1 MELVGRMRSTLE
13 DFAAREKE
21 LLAEREE
28 RMNAAAVQKE
38 AALEEATKRKSA
50 ALKLVRVDHEE
61 HLQHLNQH
69 FSKRQARLENAY
81 ASCTKA
87 ITAEADD
94 MADKEKYQVQ
104 KGMLTASKK
113 REAEKTAADKALR
126 ELRGELDKDSKR
138 INETEKNARKVFR
151 RYQDLLALFK
161 AVSPDDVEAPDPE
174 DDEFQL
180 RANLGSLLDE
190 LDEHVDTYRRQELPR
205 FFRQISL
212 ALLLILTTLAAGGAA
227 FTVFQTKQDPVLYQA
242 IGGGYAFAAI
252 LFSVLN
258 HITKKR
264 TRAAIEAAAYA
275 LATSRDLVTKA
286 GRKAEARH
294 KASIDRSEAEF
305 KTVETELDEKWKNA
319 QAEATNARE
328 YSQAKLDKKN
338 DRIRRKHE
346 IRHDLAV
353 PGAKTE
359 NENHLAAINLEADTE
374 RSRINENYD
383 SKIERIEAE
392 YAGGWQSMQDDW
404 HSRWGEI
411 LTDAQS
417 ANIGIDGLYP
427 EWTADY
433 MANWSAPN
441 EFSMGAAFGRL
452 SVDLKQLTEIQPDPE
467 QLILP
472 ENTDLDLP
480 LVLGLPGDG
489 SILLETKDTPGD
501 VVAPTLNNIILRLLS
516 TAPPGRLSFT
526 IIDPVGLG
534 QNFAG
539 IMHLAD
545 YEDSLINDRI
555 WTETVQIESR
565 LKDLNEHMEKVIQMY
580 LRNEYETITEYNEKA
595 GNIAEKYHFVVVA
608 DFPTGFSEV
617 AAKRLQSIATSGAR
631 CGVFTLIHWDRRK
644 RLPQDFV
651 PEDLRQ
657 NSVCVTLDEEISIDR
672 RPIPG
677 TSIELF
683 QPPPTDGL
691 IEFIQSIGQSSKDSN
706 RIEVPFEQV
715 APPDDEIWT
724 LETTKELRV
733 PVGRTGATKFQYLA
747 IGRDTR
753 QHALVAGKTG
763 SGKSTLFHVIITN
776 LALWSS
782 PDEVEFYLIDFK
794 KGVEFKCYAQHRLPH
809 AKVVAIESDREFG
822 LSVLQRVDEE
832 LKRRGDLF
840 RKLGVQD
847 VAGYKAAGGDDPMP
861 RSLLLID
868 EFQEFFT
875 DDDRIAQNAS
885 MLLDRIV
892 RQGRA
897 FGIHVILGS
906 QTLGGAYTLP
916 RPTMGQMV
924 VRVALACNEADSYII
939 LDDSNPAARHLS
951 RPGEGIYNDTA
962 GSLEGNSPFQVVWL
976 PDAVRDSYLEKVQ
989 EYATAGE
996 RRYSRPIVFEGNAP
1010 AEIRENEILADLMNS
1025 PTVDRTA
1032 IPAIYL
1038 GAPNSIKGPTKAS
1051 FEQQSG
1057 NNLMIVGQRDEAALA
1072 IVSLALISLSAQ
1084 FSNDELKI
1092 ILVDGTTPETPERSY
1107 LDNVIAAVPPDISRP
1122 RAGEL
1127 DEVFTTLSNDLNQRM
1142 DGDPG
1147 TIHPRTF
1154 VILHGLQRFKK
1165 LRYEE
1170 DFGFSGDDAE
1180 SSPNPGTVL
1189 NNLITEG
1196 PAYGIHVIAT
1206 IDTLNNVNRAISRKA
1221 QTEFERRILFQ
1232 MSANDSASL
1241 IDSPKAGNLG
1251 LHRAIFYNEQEGHM
1265 ETFRPYALPDA
1276 EWIEE
1281 VKANLAKPA

>member
-13 DFAAREKE
+13 DFAALEKE

-28 RMNAAAVQKE
+28 RMNAAALQKDSSLVDG
-38 AALEEATKRKSA
+38 AKIQAA
-50 ALKLVRVDHEE
+50 ALKQVRADHEE
-61 HLQHLNQH
+61 HLAHLNKH
-69 FSKRQARLENAY
+69 FSKRQARIENAY

-87 ITAEADD
+87 ITSEADD

-104 KGMLTASKK
+104 KGMLAASKR
-113 REAEKTAADKALR
+113 REAEKNAADKALR
-126 ELRGELDKDSKR
+126 ELRAELEKDGKR
-138 INETEKNARKVFR
+138 IDETEKKARKVFR
-151 RYQDLLALFK
+151 RYQGLLSLFK
-161 AVSPDDVEAPDPE
+161 AFSPEDVEPPDPN

-180 RANLGSLLDE
+180 RSNLGGLLDE
-190 LDEHVDTYRRQELPR
+190 LDEHVETYRRQELPR

-212 ALLLILTTLAAGGAA
+212 TLLLILTTLVAGGSA
-227 FTVFQTKQDPVLYQA
+227 FAIYQTKQDPVLYQA
-242 IGGGYAFAAI
+242 LGGLYAFAVI
-252 LFSVLN
+252 FFSVLN
-258 HITKKR
+258 HVTKKR
-264 TRAAIEAAAYA
+264 TRESIESAAYA
-275 LATSRDLVTKA
+275 LTCTRILATKA
-286 GRKAEARH
+286 GEKAVARH
-294 KASIDRSEAEF
+294 QSTLDRSEAEF
-305 KTVETELDEKWKNA
+305 KTVETELDNKWKNA

-328 YSQAKLDKKN
+328 YTQAEFDKKN

-346 IRHDLAV
+346 ARHDLAI
-353 PGAKTE
+353 PTAKASH
-359 NENHLAAINLEADTE
+359 ENHLAGINQEANTE
-374 RSRINENYD
+374 RNRINETHD
-383 SKIERIEAE
+383 SKIARIEAD
-392 YAGGWQSMQDDW
+392 YASGWQTMQDDW

-411 LTDAQS
+411 LTDAQN
-417 ANIGIDGLYP
+417 ANIGIEGLYP
-427 EWTADY
+427 EWTAEY
-433 MANWSAPN
+433 MADWSAPN

-452 SVDLKQLTEIQPDPE
+452 SVDLKQLTETHPDPE

-472 ENTDLDLP
+472 ENTDLNLP
-480 LVLGLPGDG
+480 LVLGLPDDG
-489 SILLETKDTPGD
+489 SILLETKDSPSDLG
-501 VVAPTLNNIILRLLS
+501 APTLNNIILRLLS

-545 YEDSLINDRI
+545 YEDSLINSRI

-657 NSVCVTLDEEISIDR
+657 NSVCVTLDEEIAINR

-677 TSIELF
+677 TNIELF
-683 QPPPTDGL
+683 PPPPTDGL

-715 APPDDEIWT
+715 APPDDQIWS

-794 KGVEFKCYAQHRLPH
+794 KGVEFKCYAQHLLPH

-847 VAGYKAAGGDDPMP
+847 VAGYKAAGGDEPMP

-989 EYATAGE
+989 AQATATE

-1010 AEIRENEILADLMNS
+1010 AEIRENETLTDLIAN
-1025 PTVDRTA
+1025 PATERTA
-1032 IPAIYL
+1032 IAPIYL

-1057 NNLMIVGQRDEAALA
+1057 NNLMIVGQRDEAALVM
-1072 IVSLALISLSAQ
+1072 VSLALISLSTQ
-1084 FSNDELKI
+1084 FPNNDLNI
-1092 ILVDGTTPETPERSY
+1092 ILVDGTTPETPERTY
-1107 LDNVIAAVPPDISRP
+1107 LDNVIDTVPHQIERP

-1127 DEVFTTLSNDLNQRM
+1127 AEVFTTLAKDLNQRM

-1154 VILHGLQRFKK
+1154 VIIHGLQRFKK

-1170 DFGFSGDDAE
+1170 DFGFASDESE
-1180 SSPNPGTVL
+1180 SSANPGTVL
-1189 NNLITEG
+1189 NDLITEG

-1221 QTEFERRILFQ
+1221 QTEFEMRILFQ

-1276 EWIEE
+1276 NWIEE
-1281 VKANLAKPA
+1281 VKASLASSP